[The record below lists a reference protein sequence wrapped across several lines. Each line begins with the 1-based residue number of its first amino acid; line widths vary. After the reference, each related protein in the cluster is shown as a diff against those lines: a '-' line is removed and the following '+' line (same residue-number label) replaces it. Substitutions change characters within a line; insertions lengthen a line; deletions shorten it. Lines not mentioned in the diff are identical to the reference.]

1 MSAAELAIAREA
13 ALPELFAAIDAKDA
27 DAFVRFLT
35 PDGLFRFGSAP
46 AAEGRDAVREAV
58 TGFFGTIKGL
68 EHTLKKVIPTGDTL
82 VTEGDVTYTR
92 HDGSAISLPFVD
104 VFEYDGELISEYK
117 IYMDIGPLYA
127 ATA

>member
-1 MSAAELAIAREA
+1 MSTAELAVGRET

-27 DAFVRFLT
+27 DAFVEFLT
-35 PDGLFRFGSAP
+35 PEGRFLFGSMP

-58 TGFFGTIKGL
+58 NGFFGTIKGL
-68 EHTLKKVIPTGDTL
+68 EHALHKVIQTGDTL
-82 VTEGDVTYTR
+82 VTEGVVTYTR
-92 HDGSAISLPFVD
+92 HDDTAITLPFVD

-127 ATA
+127 ATD